1 MNHVLKTTSFL
12 ATWLFAFSLL
22 SNCYCLPAFSPAPK
36 AQPVAHCEHH
46 SDSEKTKDAD
56 CAPRFHTDDIENL
69 ISQIKP
75 IKQVARVFLP
85 EIVSDIFHGSKQ
97 FISSSFEFEIRPSL
111 NSSPPIYILVRSL
124 LI

>member
-1 MNHVLKTTSFL
+1 M
-12 ATWLFAFSLL
+12 
-22 SNCYCLPAFSPAPK
+22 
-36 AQPVAHCEHH
+36 AHCEHH

-75 IKQVARVFLP
+75 IKTAASVFL
-85 EIVSDIFHGSKQ
+85 SKEVLHSFQ
-97 FISSSFEFEIRPSL
+97 EAVPTVAPSFEFEIRPSL
-111 NSSPPIYILVRSL
+111 DSSPPIYILVRSL